1 MILDKIISA
10 KREEVISLTKTTPLS
25 ELKAAVCDLPPARD
39 FKGALMDKN
48 CAIIAEIKKRSPSK
62 GILRDDF
69 DHRRIASIYQ
79 ASGASAISVLTDQTF
94 FGGDKRYLSDIGKIV
109 HLPLLRKD
117 FIIDMYQVYET
128 KILGGDALLLIAGIL
143 EAEILK
149 ELIGLTEGLG
159 LCAFVEVHTKDDLDK
174 ALAAGA
180 TIIGINNRDL
190 KTFSTD
196 LNISLILAPHV
207 PPNTSLISES
217 GIRTR
222 KDIDILLN
230 AGIHAFL
237 VGETLMRADN
247 VGNKMKELLGRN
259 Q

>member
-1 MILDKIISA
+1 MILDEIISA
-10 KREEVISLTKTTPLS
+10 KREEVVSLAKTTPLS
-25 ELKAAVCDLPPARD
+25 ELKAVVCDLPSARD
-39 FKGALMDKN
+39 FKGALMDNN

-94 FGGDKRYLSDIGKIV
+94 FGGDKRFLSDIGKIV

-159 LCAFVEVHTKDDLDK
+159 LCALVEVHNRDDLDK
-174 ALAAGA
+174 ALVAGA

-237 VGETLMRADN
+237 VGETLMRADD
-247 VGNKMKELLGRN
+247 VGNKMKELLGRS

>member
-10 KREEVISLTKTTPLS
+10 KREEVVSLTKATPLS

-143 EAEILK
+143 EAKILK

-159 LCAFVEVHTKDDLDK
+159 LCALVEVHTKDDLDK

-207 PPNTSLISES
+207 PPNTSIISES

-222 KDIDILLN
+222 EDIDILLN
-230 AGIHAFL
+230 AGIHSFL
-237 VGETLMRADN
+237 VGETLMRADD
-247 VGNKMKELLGRN
+247 VGNKMKELLGGN